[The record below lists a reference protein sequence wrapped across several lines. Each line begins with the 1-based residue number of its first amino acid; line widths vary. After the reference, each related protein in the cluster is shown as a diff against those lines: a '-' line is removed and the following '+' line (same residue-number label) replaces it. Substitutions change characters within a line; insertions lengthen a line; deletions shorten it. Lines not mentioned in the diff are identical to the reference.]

1 MPDSVKVAS
10 LITTSGAAANHLC
23 DHSVLNIQQDENG
36 TTAQDRMLAI
46 KPATWEDEI
55 VKLESP

>member
-10 LITTSGAAANHLC
+10 LITTSRATANHLC
-23 DHSVLNIQQDENG
+23 GHSVLIIQQDENG

-46 KPATWEDEI
+46 KPATRGDEI
-55 VKLESP
+55 VKLELP